1 MCLTLFDCV
10 STFKDFPV
18 CFTVLPFPLGAV
30 VIDMDSKLQ
39 EIVICFNNFQYIL
52 EEAIDAVRLQDW
64 LVLARL
70 AIAFRMAAARCVR
83 CLDHRGRSCVVLLH
97 KLLVHLGDIWRL
109 AGSELH
115 ERKAGDFE
123 DVGQHLN
130 KFGIHGMPEIHG
142 NLL

>member
-1 MCLTLFDCV
+1 
-10 STFKDFPV
+10 
-18 CFTVLPFPLGAV
+18 LGAV